1 MRMSWVVQRVHRLD
15 RSAAQRTIAI
25 PMMETTQTS
34 QYQKAL
40 SPGDSLMVEV

>member
-1 MRMSWVVQRVHRLD
+1 MRMSWVVQRAQRLE
-15 RSAAQRTIAI
+15 RSAAQRTI